1 MGIYDDVNNQLKE
14 AMKARD
20 EARTRGLRGIR
31 AAFIVE
37 MKSDN
42 STSLD
47 DARCAKALK
56 SLAKQRKDSIDSYK
70 AANRE
75 DLAQLEQD
83 ELSVIEAFL
92 PQTADEATV
101 EGWVAAAIAST
112 GASSTKELGK
122 VLGLVMKDHKDE
134 VDGALVRSIATRLLS

>member
-1 MGIYDDVNNQLKE
+1 MGIYDDVNSQLKE

-37 MKSDN
+37 MKADN
-42 STSLD
+42 SNTLD

-75 DLAQLEQD
+75 DLAQVEQD
-83 ELSVIEAFL
+83 ELTVIEAFL

-101 EGWVAAAIAST
+101 EAWVAAAIATT
-112 GASSTKELGK
+112 GASSAKELGK